1 MPTPGSLANCR
12 STHRE
17 AVASG
22 YAGIR
27 HDAQVESITFGDA
40 AYNRPAT
47 RLATPGPPAYVT
59 AVLDPLDV
67 LHQTF
72 GYSSFRGRQQ
82 DVIDRIMAGV
92 HTLAVM
98 PTGAGKSLCYQVP
111 AMARPGT
118 GLVISPLIALMH
130 DQVRSASAAGIKAAA
145 LTSANDDREETVRR
159 FLAGDLDLLYV
170 APERASGEGFR
181 RMVDRVQLS
190 LIAID
195 EAHCVSEWGHDFR
208 PDYRLLR
215 ALVEDH
221 PEIPRLALTATAD
234 RHTRDDVL
242 AQLGIPADGL
252 ILAGFDRP
260 NIRYSISPRDGLPT
274 QLAQI
279 VRDTPG
285 PGIVYAPTRDAT
297 EKLAAA
303 LATSTGRPTRA
314 YHAGLDAAVRARNQ
328 ESFVTSEDMVMVATV
343 AFGMG
348 IDKPDVRFVAHAGLP
363 KSIEGYYQE
372 TGRAGRDGDPSVAHL
387 FWGADDFA
395 RATRRIADDIGEDR
409 QRSERQ
415 RLASLGAL
423 VEAAGCRRAILLRH
437 FGEDPPAACGNCD
450 NCLNPPSSI
459 DATQAARKL
468 LSAAFRTE
476 MRYGVAHL
484 TDVLAGRDTEK
495 IRTLGHDK
503 LSVFGIATADDLALI
518 KPVARAL
525 LARDALRSDDYG
537 GLSFGPG
544 ARALL
549 KGEETLAIVKPAVR
563 ATRRRGGGVAEEHPH
578 DPLFEALRACRR
590 TLAKDLGV
598 PPYVIFHDATLR
610 EMAAIRPKTLSALG
624 RVTGVG
630 ARKLEEYGRMFL
642 DVLDAQ

>member
-1 MPTPGSLANCR
+1 M
-12 STHRE
+12 
-17 AVASG
+17 
-22 YAGIR
+22 
-27 HDAQVESITFGDA
+27 
-40 AYNRPAT
+40 
-47 RLATPGPPAYVT
+47 
-59 AVLDPLDV
+59 LDPLDV